1 MSGLGLLLSCY
12 FLSFLSALLP
22 WVNGEVSMLAM
33 AALAPSPFYLAG
45 LVFLASAG
53 QMTGKCILYWTG
65 RGTIQMK
72 GGRIGKALNAWK
84 GRFERSPTKSMGLV
98 FVSAVFG
105 IPPFYVI
112 TLLSGA
118 FRLHFGR
125 FIAVGACGRLL
136 HFGIL
141 VLIPQLGA
149 RLFHYIARH

>member
-1 MSGLGLLLSCY
+1 MSGPGLLLSCY

-22 WVNGEVSMLAM
+22 WVNGEVMLLSLS
-33 AALAPSPFYLAG
+33 ALTHSPFYLAG
-45 LVFLASAG
+45 LVILASAG
-53 QMTGKCILYWTG
+53 QMTGKSILYWTG
-65 RGTIQMK
+65 RGTITMK
-72 GGRIGKALNAWK
+72 SGRIGKALNALK
-84 GRFERSPTKSMGLV
+84 GRFEQSPSKSMGLV

-118 FRLHFGR
+118 FRLHFGQ

-141 VLIPQLGA
+141 ILIPQLGV
-149 RLFHYIARH
+149 RLFHYMAGH

>member
-1 MSGLGLLLSCY
+1 MSGSGLLLSCY

-22 WVNGEVSMLAM
+22 WVNGEVLLLSL
-33 AALAPSPFYLAG
+33 AALTPSPFYLAG
-45 LVFLASAG
+45 LVLLASAG

-65 RGTIQMK
+65 RGTITMK

-84 GRFERSPTKSMGLV
+84 GRFERSPSKSMGLV
-98 FVSAVFG
+98 FVSAISG

-125 FIAVGACGRLL
+125 FMAVGACGRLL

-141 VLIPQLGA
+141 VLIPQLGI
-149 RLFHYIARH
+149 RLFHYMAKH